1 MVANGLITLIYQNTP
16 RPHHVQ
22 SIAFH
27 LIDRKILKEINK
39 MEKVIRTFSAS
50 LSEETL
56 EVTVRG
62 AETDVIVQ
70 QVITDTDSDT
80 VVCNQRIRKT
90 MATSE
95 AWAVIQQA
103 SGK

>member
-1 MVANGLITLIYQNTP
+1 
-16 RPHHVQ
+16 
-22 SIAFH
+22 
-27 LIDRKILKEINK
+27 

-50 LSEETL
+50 MSEETL

-62 AETDVIVQ
+62 AETDLIVQ
-70 QVITDTDSDT
+70 QVITDTDADI

-90 MATSE
+90 LPTSE
-95 AWAVIQQA
+95 AWSIIQQA

>member
-1 MVANGLITLIYQNTP
+1 
-16 RPHHVQ
+16 
-22 SIAFH
+22 
-27 LIDRKILKEINK
+27 

-50 LSEETL
+50 LSEETI

-70 QVITDTDSDT
+70 QVIRDRDKGT

-90 MATSE
+90 LPTAE
-95 AWAVIQQA
+95 AIDIVNAAVKA
-103 SGK
+103 G

>member
-1 MVANGLITLIYQNTP
+1 
-16 RPHHVQ
+16 
-22 SIAFH
+22 
-27 LIDRKILKEINK
+27 
-39 MEKVIRTFSAS
+39 MEKVIRTFLAS
-50 LSEETL
+50 MSEETL

-90 MATSE
+90 TPTSQ
-95 AWAVIQQA
+95 AGDLIAAAVKA
-103 SGK
+103 G

>member
-1 MVANGLITLIYQNTP
+1 
-16 RPHHVQ
+16 
-22 SIAFH
+22 
-27 LIDRKILKEINK
+27 

-50 LSEETL
+50 MSEETL

-62 AETDVIVQ
+62 AETDLIVQ
-70 QVITDTDSDT
+70 QVITDTDTDT

-90 MATSE
+90 MPTTD

>member
-1 MVANGLITLIYQNTP
+1 
-16 RPHHVQ
+16 
-22 SIAFH
+22 
-27 LIDRKILKEINK
+27 

-50 LSEETL
+50 MSEETL

-80 VVCNQRIRKT
+80 VVCNQLIRQPMHT
-90 MATSE
+90 AE
-95 AWAVIQQA
+95 ARDIIAPA
-103 SGK
+103 

>member
-1 MVANGLITLIYQNTP
+1 
-16 RPHHVQ
+16 
-22 SIAFH
+22 
-27 LIDRKILKEINK
+27 

-50 LSEETL
+50 LSEETV

-70 QVITDTDSDT
+70 QVITDTDTDT

-90 MATSE
+90 LPTAE
-95 AWAVIQQA
+95 ARDIVNAAVKD
-103 SGK
+103 G

>member
-1 MVANGLITLIYQNTP
+1 
-16 RPHHVQ
+16 
-22 SIAFH
+22 
-27 LIDRKILKEINK
+27 

-50 LSEETL
+50 MSEETL

-62 AETDVIVQ
+62 AETDLIVQ
-70 QVITDTDSDT
+70 QVITDTDTDT

-90 MATSE
+90 MPTTD
-95 AWAVIQQA
+95 AWAIIQQA

>member
-1 MVANGLITLIYQNTP
+1 
-16 RPHHVQ
+16 
-22 SIAFH
+22 
-27 LIDRKILKEINK
+27 

-50 LSEETL
+50 ISEETL

-62 AETDVIVQ
+62 AETDLIVQ
-70 QVITDTDSDT
+70 QVITDTDADI

-90 MATSE
+90 LPTSE
-95 AWAVIQQA
+95 AWSIIQQA

>member
-1 MVANGLITLIYQNTP
+1 
-16 RPHHVQ
+16 
-22 SIAFH
+22 
-27 LIDRKILKEINK
+27 

-50 LSEETL
+50 MSEETL

-62 AETDVIVQ
+62 AETDLIVQ
-70 QVITDTDSDT
+70 QVISDTDTDT

-90 MATSE
+90 MPTTD
-95 AWAVIQQA
+95 AWAIIQQA

>member
-1 MVANGLITLIYQNTP
+1 
-16 RPHHVQ
+16 
-22 SIAFH
+22 
-27 LIDRKILKEINK
+27 

-50 LSEETL
+50 MSEETL

-62 AETDVIVQ
+62 AETDLIVR
-70 QVITDTDSDT
+70 QVITDTDADT

-90 MATSE
+90 MPTTD
-95 AWAVIQQA
+95 AWAIIQQA